1 MLRQTVQ
8 LAANAIR
15 GAGVAAAEGGQQQVR
30 RMGASA
36 NPDGSVTGSGAGV

>member
-15 GAGVAAAEGGQQQVR
+15 GAGVAAAEGAQQQVR
-30 RMGASA
+30 RMGASV
-36 NPDGSVTGSGAGV
+36 NPDGSVTSSRTGA